1 MFNDQTHNEGQR
13 YEISGMGVTEEPLG
27 VFEINEDNGKV
38 FALKAVDRE
47 EHDLYKVS

>member
-13 YEISGMGVTEEPLG
+13 YEISGMGVTEPPLG
-27 VFEINEDNGKV
+27 VFRMDEMTGKV

-47 EHDLYKVS
+47 EQDLYKVS